1 MLQYIIDNLLPLGM
15 AVAGVIVWIFDKRK
29 REAELENLDTQNVKA
44 KADVLSEIKEA
55 YDGFAVEIRQQLAN
69 IKGENTTLKEAV
81 SEMLEENE
89 GLKKSIATLEYELN
103 ISILEREKL
112 KAQVSNF
119 IDQAERDAKLIAR
132 LQRKIES
139 YEIEIKA
146 FRKERL

>member
-15 AVAGVIVWIFDKRK
+15 AVAGAIVWIFDKRK
-29 REAELENLDTQNVKA
+29 RDAEIEGMDTQNVKA

-69 IKGENTTLKEAV
+69 VKGENGKLKESI
-81 SEMLEENE
+81 SEILKENE
-89 GLKKSIATLEYELN
+89 DLRKSIATLEYELN
-103 ISILEREKL
+103 ISTLEREKL
-112 KAQVSNF
+112 KAQVSGF

-139 YEIEIKA
+139 YEKEIKA

>member
-15 AVAGVIVWIFDKRK
+15 AVAGVVVWIFDKRK
-29 REAELENLDTQNVKA
+29 RDAEIESMGTQNVRA

-69 IKGENTTLKEAV
+69 IKGENSKLKESV
-81 SEMLEENE
+81 SEMREENE
-89 GLKKSIATLEYELN
+89 YLKKSIATLEYELN
-103 ISILEREKL
+103 VSILEREKL

>member
-29 REAELENLDTQNVKA
+29 RDAEIESMDTQNVKA

-69 IKGENTTLKEAV
+69 IKVENGKLKESI
-81 SEMLEENE
+81 SELLEENKD
-89 GLKKSIATLEYELN
+89 LRKSIATLEYELN
-103 ISILEREKL
+103 ISTLEREKL
-112 KAQVSNF
+112 KSQISNF
-119 IDQAERDAKLIAR
+119 TDQAERDAKLIAR

-139 YEIEIKA
+139 YEVEIKA